1 MLTEE
6 QASANGRLP
15 PMSHGT
21 APRLLGVHGAVGGF
35 ALPGPTLERHMRFSV
50 LLSVG
55 AASLL
60 VLAGCV
66 SLAPGAD
73 KIRVTK
79 VASDVSSCTAVG
91 NIKVPRGAD
100 GNVDIA
106 NADAE
111 FRNQTVGLG
120 GNTAFA
126 TAAPLGVPVEG
137 IAYRCP

>member
-1 MLTEE
+1 MSIGVTPLGSIVE
-6 QASANGRLP
+6 RL
-15 PMSHGT
+15 
-21 APRLLGVHGAVGGF
+21 
-35 ALPGPTLERHMRFSV
+35 MRFSQII
-50 LLSVG
+50 SVG
-55 AASLL
+55 AVSLL
-60 VLAGCV
+60 FVTGCV
-66 SLAPGAD
+66 NLAPGAD
-73 KIRVTK
+73 KVRITK